1 MLRQP
6 IRSETL
12 LLLREAFTSLL
23 PIVLVMNVLVLL
35 SGLTSLVESWGI
47 VGVAAINGSE
57 VNRLYYFL
65 IPLFLNIALSTLLAK
80 EKDLEQIG
88 TVLIAMVCF
97 FRVSGFLTINESAQ
111 LLSYHGSILVSI
123 PATLVAVKLLHFFS
137 QLPRLRLVRRRSDL
151 SPLLKKTLNLLLPGL
166 LTLLCFE
173 LLGHSF
179 RFIGGTGVLMQLTQ
193 ILPRLSQLNEV
204 QEVMLFKL
212 ISLLTWFLGLHGEH
226 SADGLFRL
234 LNNIAAGEASSIRL
248 KTFHDVFMN
257 IGGTGSTFA
266 LPLLILFVQKS
277 TQFRAIAQLSL
288 PFALFNVNE
297 ILLFGLPIL
306 LNPIFLVPF
315 LLAPFVNL
323 AIALTAIHFGAF
335 TINPS
340 EISWMSPPL
349 YSAYIASGGSGWA
362 VLTNL
367 LCIIID
373 GCIYYPFLGFANH
386 QFKLPFYLFNLFD
399 EDVYGFFHQEINR
412 HEERLFIDQ
421 QMGQLDTMMSA
432 QQVLRQLRGGQF
444 LLYFQPKVEAKL
456 GYLVGLEALIRFQNV
471 AGEIVTP
478 SFLPVL
484 YEQGL
489 SKIVDQKVV
498 ALVLEQVQQ
507 WRTEQF
513 LFPPISINFDKD
525 FLLDHQAVQA
535 FIEQTRK
542 QEICFELEITEH
554 TYTVELDALASVIR
568 QLRAEGH
575 RIAIDD
581 FGAGYSSLTSLLS
594 LEADEIKLDRKL
606 VVAPR
611 GEKKRGRVLLESSIQ
626 LCHDLG
632 FSVVAEGV
640 ETLGQL
646 NLVRDCGVDVVQGYY
661 TGKPMPPEQV
671 SRLFPRMDDPRQM
684 RSLFPDQPYPRRPLT

>member
-23 PIVLVMNVLVLL
+23 PIVLVMNILVLL
-35 SGLTSLVESWGI
+35 SGLTGLLESWGI
-47 VGVAAINGSE
+47 MGATAINGNE
-57 VNRLYYFL
+57 VSRLYYFL

-88 TVLIAMVCF
+88 TVLISMVCF
-97 FRVSGFLTINESAQ
+97 FRISGFLTVNESAQ
-111 LLSYHGSILVSI
+111 LISYHGSILISI
-123 PATLVAVKLLHFFS
+123 PATLVSVRLLHYFTQF
-137 QLPRLRLVRRRSDL
+137 PRLRLVRRRSDL

-173 LLGHSF
+173 LVSHGL
-179 RFIGGTGVLMQLTQ
+179 RFIGGTGALALLVQA
-193 ILPRLSQLNEV
+193 LPRFSQLNEI
-204 QEVMLFKL
+204 QEVILFKL
-212 ISLLTWFLGLHGEH
+212 ISLLTWFLGIHGEH
-226 SADGLFRL
+226 SAEGLFRL
-234 LNNIAAGEASSIRL
+234 FNDIPVGEASAIHL

-257 IGGTGSTFA
+257 IGGSGSTFVI
-266 LPLLILFVQKS
+266 PLLILFTQKS
-277 TQFRAIAQLSL
+277 TQFKAIAQLSL
-288 PFALFNVNE
+288 PFAFFNVNE
-297 ILLFGLPIL
+297 ILIFGLPIL

-315 LLAPFVNL
+315 LLAPFVNM
-323 AIALTAIHFGAF
+323 AIALTAIHLGAF
-335 TINPS
+335 AIDPT

-362 VLTNL
+362 VFTNL
-367 LCIIID
+367 LCMVVD
-373 GCIYYPFLGFANH
+373 GCLYYPFLVFAQR
-386 QFKLPFYLFNLFD
+386 QFKIPFYLFNLFG
-399 EDVYGFFHQEINR
+399 EDVYGFFHNEIKR
-412 HEERLFIDQ
+412 QEERLFIDQ
-421 QMGQLDTMMSA
+421 QMGQLDTLMSA

-444 LLYFQPKVEAKL
+444 LLYFQPKVEATS
-456 GYLVGLEALIRFQNV
+456 GHLVGLEALMRFQNV
-471 AGEIVTP
+471 AGEILPP

-489 SKIVDQKVV
+489 SKVVDQKVV
-498 ALVLEQVQQ
+498 DLVLEQVQQ
-507 WRTEQF
+507 WRTEQL

-525 FLLDHQAVQA
+525 FLLDPLAIQT
-535 FIEQTRK
+535 FIEQTR
-542 QEICFELEITEH
+542 QQGICFELEITEH

-575 RIAIDD
+575 RVSIDD

-611 GEKKRGRVLLESSIQ
+611 GEKKRGRVLLESSVQ

-632 FSVVAEGV
+632 FLVVAEGV
-640 ETLGQL
+640 ETQGQL

-671 SRLFPRMDDPRQM
+671 SRLFPQVGETEDV
-684 RSLFPDQPYPRRPLT
+684 RSLFPEKPYPRRPLT

>member
-23 PIVLVMNVLVLL
+23 PIVLVMSILVLL
-35 SGLTSLVESWGI
+35 SGLTRLLESWGM
-47 VGVAAINGSE
+47 VGVSAINGDE
-57 VNRLYYFL
+57 VSRLYYFL

-97 FRVSGFLTINESAQ
+97 FRLSGFLSINESAQ
-111 LLSYHGSILVSI
+111 LISYHSSILISI
-123 PATLVAVKLLHFFS
+123 PSTLVSVRLLHYLAQF
-137 QLPRLRLVRRRSDL
+137 PRLRMVRRRSDL

-166 LTLLCFE
+166 LTVLCFE
-173 LLGHSF
+173 LVGQGLKLIWASGILTELTRALPSFSKLGE
-179 RFIGGTGVLMQLTQ
+179 I
-193 ILPRLSQLNEV
+193 
-204 QEVMLFKL
+204 QEVILYKL
-212 ISLLTWFLGLHGEH
+212 ISQLAWFMGLHGEH
-226 SADGLFRL
+226 TAGGLFRL
-234 LNNIAAGEASSIRL
+234 LNDIPVGEAHSYRL

-257 IGGTGSTFA
+257 IGGSGSTFVV
-266 LPLLILFVQKS
+266 PLLILFTQKS
-277 TQFRAIAQLSL
+277 IQFKSIAQLSL
-288 PFALFNVNE
+288 PFSLFNVNE

-315 LLAPFVNL
+315 LMAPFVNMV
-323 AIALTAIHFGAF
+323 IALIAINIGAF
-335 TINPS
+335 TINPA

-362 VLTNL
+362 VLTHL
-367 LCIIID
+367 LCIVVD
-373 GCIYYPFLGFANH
+373 GLIYAPFLLFA
-386 QFKLPFYLFNLFD
+386 QRQYKLPLYLFNLFG
-399 EDVYGFFHQEINR
+399 EDVYGVFNKEIKR
-412 HEERLFIDQ
+412 QEERLFIHQ
-421 QMGQLDTMMSA
+421 QMGQLDSMMTA

-444 LLYFQPKVEAKL
+444 LLYFQPKVEATS
-456 GYLVGLEALIRFQNV
+456 GHLVGLEALMRFQNI
-471 AGEIVTP
+471 AGEILPP

-489 SKIVDQKVV
+489 SKVVDQKVV
-498 ALVLEQVQQ
+498 ALVLEQVQL
-507 WRTEQF
+507 WRIEQ
-513 LFPPISINFDKD
+513 LLVPPISINFDKE
-525 FLLDHQAVQA
+525 FLLDPQTVQT
-535 FIEQTRK
+535 FIDQSRK
-542 QEICFELEITEH
+542 QDICFDLEITEH
-554 TYTVELDALASVIR
+554 TYTVELAALASVIR

-575 RIAIDD
+575 RVSIDD

-611 GEKKRGRVLLESSIQ
+611 GEKERGRILLESSVQ

-632 FSVVAEGV
+632 FLVVAEGV
-640 ETLGQL
+640 ENLPQL

-661 TGKPMPPEQV
+661 IGKPMPPEQV
-671 SRLFPRMDDPRQM
+671 SRLFPHKDELEPMQ
-684 RSLFPDQPYPRRPLT
+684 SLFPKQPYPRRPLT